1 VNTAHNGKEAL
12 NMIEHDRPDIVLTD
26 VMMPEMDG
34 NQLCHLLKRDPGTAN
49 IPVVMLTARLAEEN
63 EIESRECGADD
74 YITKPFNVEILK
86 MHVNN
91 LLKLKGNRNDGKI
104 YPQISQMQIT
114 SLDEKLVKDATAF
127 VEENLSNPDLSVV
140 SLSEALSMSRV
151 NLYRKLLSVT
161 GSTPSEFIRLIRLRH
176 AEQLLMKSQLS
187 ISEIAYKV
195 GFSNQ
200 RYFSK
205 CYKELY
211 GYMPSQYKKK

>member
-1 VNTAHNGKEAL
+1 
-12 NMIEHDRPDIVLTD
+12 
-26 VMMPEMDG
+26 MP
-34 NQLCHLLKRDPGTAN
+34 P
-49 IPVVMLTARLAEEN
+49 
-63 EIESRECGADD
+63 
-74 YITKPFNVEILK
+74 
-86 MHVNN
+86 
-91 LLKLKGNRNDGKI
+91 
-104 YPQISQMQIT
+104 
-114 SLDEKLVKDATAF
+114 AF